1 MKRVVLRIGCGAV
14 CAALALTLG
23 CGCALLPPATGVP
36 GAASSAVSVP
46 TDDSGKPLYDP
57 AVLNDSRLRVLY
69 CDSRSG
75 SSTTILCGSTP
86 LHQSTRSEN
95 VSLVEDSVTGTADY
109 WLRSWSDPTGRGGRR
124 TALYDKTGTEV
135 MSFEGEQSATLQN
148 GLLVLQESRLI
159 DGGYVPESG
168 YGTCQVIDLAT
179 GAALPV
185 PEGAYSCTLCGDK
198 LVFSCYARP
207 EGLDD
212 YDWDTDYQQ
221 NRWVVVQEK
230 DGTPVYRAEAASAY
244 RLFYDSDTLSDWV
257 KLDVATGEET
267 TDQILYNTQ
276 TGEQYTGFLQVYP
289 GGLASFSTSDGRY
302 ELRDMTTEDRGLIST
317 FDEQPSQYFPGYVV
331 TWHSGEGHGYE
342 LYDLETGAKTPLYD
356 VDATDNTVAVYAL
369 DGSTACIP
377 LMAQMLADTTGM
389 DLEEARSS
397 ITVSTTAYA
406 LENFGLYDTTTR
418 MLVVYEA
425 PDYVKEELQK
435 ANVELE
441 QKPIGVDALV
451 FIVNED
457 NPVQALSQQQL
468 RDIYAGKITNWK
480 DVGGKDQ
487 EIVAFQRGEDS
498 GSQTL
503 FKKLLIQGGELMTP
517 PSELAPAAMGELVDS
532 IADYNNSANAIGFS
546 VYYYIDQMYSKPGLR
561 LLAVDGVTP
570 SNDTLADGSY
580 PLCNDFYA
588 VIHPD
593 AAADSPERRLYDW
606 LDTDAGQDCIKKS
619 GYVAV
624 GPQTTVTIVD

>member
-57 AVLNDSRLRVLY
+57 AVLNDGRLRALY

-86 LHQSTRSEN
+86 LHQSARSEN
-95 VSLVEDSVTGTADY
+95 VSLVEDSTTGTADY

-135 MSFEGEQSATLQN
+135 LSFEGEQSATLQN
-148 GLLVLQESRLI
+148 GLLVLQESRLV

-179 GAALPV
+179 RAALPV

-230 DGTPVYRAEAASAY
+230 DGTPVYRADAASAY

-257 KLDVATGEET
+257 ELDVAAGEET
-267 TDQILYNTQ
+267 TDQILYNTL
-276 TGEQYTGFLQVYP
+276 TGEQCTGFLQVYP
-289 GGLASFSTSDGRY
+289 GGLASFSTGDGRY
-302 ELRDMTTEDRGLIST
+302 ELRDMTTEDRGLIAT

-331 TWHSGEGHGYE
+331 TWHSGEDHGYE

-356 VDATDNTVAVYAL
+356 VDATDSTVAVYAL
-369 DGSTACIP
+369 DSSLRVYSKDNGKLLT
-377 LMAQMLADTTGM
+377 DTTV
-389 DLEEARSS
+389 EPVEHQQR
-397 ITVSTTAYA
+397 V
-406 LENFGLYDTTTR
+406 R
-418 MLVVYEA
+418 M
-425 PDYVKEELQK
+425 
-435 ANVELE
+435 
-441 QKPIGVDALV
+441 
-451 FIVNED
+451 
-457 NPVQALSQQQL
+457 
-468 RDIYAGKITNWK
+468 
-480 DVGGKDQ
+480 
-487 EIVAFQRGEDS
+487 
-498 GSQTL
+498 
-503 FKKLLIQGGELMTP
+503 
-517 PSELAPAAMGELVDS
+517 
-532 IADYNNSANAIGFS
+532 
-546 VYYYIDQMYSKPGLR
+546 
-561 LLAVDGVTP
+561 
-570 SNDTLADGSY
+570 SNCG
-580 PLCNDFYA
+580 
-588 VIHPD
+588 
-593 AAADSPERRLYDW
+593 
-606 LDTDAGQDCIKKS
+606 S
-619 GYVAV
+619 GYVWLELQDNDRYETTATRLY
-624 GPQTTVTIVD
+624 GPQGLVSDLTALQGKYSYVNYLTTDPDGRPMFCGSRAAAGSTYGNVYDVLDADGKVVLQGLASCTGYYSNSLNALPDHVFAAQRGFYVGWMDTSGNWLYCQSIFSSATADDEPSYGY

>member
-57 AVLNDSRLRVLY
+57 AVLNDDRLRVLY
-69 CDSRSG
+69 CYDRAG

-86 LHQSTRSEN
+86 LHQSARSEN
-95 VSLVEDSVTGTADY
+95 VSLVEDSATGTADY

-185 PEGAYSCTLCGDK
+185 PEGAYSCTVCGDK

-221 NRWVVVQEK
+221 NSWVVVQEK
-230 DGTPVYRAEAASAY
+230 DGTTVYCADAASAH

-257 KLDVATGEET
+257 ELDVTTGEET
-267 TDQILYNTQ
+267 TDRILYNVL
-276 TGEQYTGFLQVYP
+276 TGEQCTGFLQVYP

-302 ELRDMTTEDRGLIST
+302 ELRDMTTEDRGLIAA
-317 FDEQPSQYFPGYVV
+317 FDEQPSQYFPGYVI
-331 TWHSGEGHGYE
+331 TWHSGEDHGYE
-342 LYDLETGAKTPLYD
+342 LYDLETGTKTPLYD
-356 VDATDNTVAVYAL
+356 VNTTDNTIAVYAL
-369 DGSTACIP
+369 DGSLRVYSTDNGK
-377 LMAQMLADTTGM
+377 LLTDTTV
-389 DLEEARSS
+389 EPVEHQQR
-397 ITVSTTAYA
+397 V
-406 LENFGLYDTTTR
+406 R
-418 MLVVYEA
+418 M
-425 PDYVKEELQK
+425 
-435 ANVELE
+435 
-441 QKPIGVDALV
+441 
-451 FIVNED
+451 
-457 NPVQALSQQQL
+457 
-468 RDIYAGKITNWK
+468 
-480 DVGGKDQ
+480 
-487 EIVAFQRGEDS
+487 
-498 GSQTL
+498 
-503 FKKLLIQGGELMTP
+503 
-517 PSELAPAAMGELVDS
+517 
-532 IADYNNSANAIGFS
+532 
-546 VYYYIDQMYSKPGLR
+546 
-561 LLAVDGVTP
+561 
-570 SNDTLADGSY
+570 SNYG
-580 PLCNDFYA
+580 
-588 VIHPD
+588 
-593 AAADSPERRLYDW
+593 
-606 LDTDAGQDCIKKS
+606 S
-619 GYVAV
+619 GYVWLKLQDNDRYETTATRLYGPQGLVSDLTALQGKYSYVNYLTTDPDGRPMFYGSRSAV
-624 GPQTTVTIVD
+624 GSAYGNVCDVLDADGKVVLQGLASCAGYYSNSLNALPDHVFAAQRGFYVGWMDTSGNWLYCQSIFSSATADDEPSYGY

>member
-57 AVLNDSRLRVLY
+57 AVLNDGRLRVLY
-69 CDSRSG
+69 CYGRAG
-75 SSTTILCGSTP
+75 SSTTILCGSAP
-86 LHQSTRSEN
+86 LHQTARSEN
-95 VSLVEDSVTGTADY
+95 VSLVEDSATGIADY

-148 GLLVLQESRLI
+148 GLLVLQESRLV

-212 YDWDTDYQQ
+212 YDWDTDYRQ
-221 NRWVVVQEK
+221 NSWVVVQEK
-230 DGTPVYRAEAASAY
+230 DGTPVYRADAASAY

-257 KLDVATGEET
+257 ELDVAAGAET

-289 GGLASFSTSDGRY
+289 GGLASFSTGDGRY
-302 ELRDMTTEDRGLIST
+302 ELRDMTTEDRGLIAA

-331 TWHSGEGHGYE
+331 TWHSGEDHGYE
-342 LYDLETGAKTPLYD
+342 LYDLETGTKTPLYD
-356 VDATDNTVAVYAL
+356 VDATDSTIAVYAL
-369 DGSTACIP
+369 DGSLRVYSKDNGKLLT
-377 LMAQMLADTTGM
+377 DTTV
-389 DLEEARSS
+389 EPVEHQQR
-397 ITVSTTAYA
+397 V
-406 LENFGLYDTTTR
+406 R
-418 MLVVYEA
+418 M
-425 PDYVKEELQK
+425 
-435 ANVELE
+435 
-441 QKPIGVDALV
+441 
-451 FIVNED
+451 
-457 NPVQALSQQQL
+457 
-468 RDIYAGKITNWK
+468 
-480 DVGGKDQ
+480 
-487 EIVAFQRGEDS
+487 
-498 GSQTL
+498 
-503 FKKLLIQGGELMTP
+503 
-517 PSELAPAAMGELVDS
+517 
-532 IADYNNSANAIGFS
+532 
-546 VYYYIDQMYSKPGLR
+546 
-561 LLAVDGVTP
+561 
-570 SNDTLADGSY
+570 SNCG
-580 PLCNDFYA
+580 
-588 VIHPD
+588 
-593 AAADSPERRLYDW
+593 
-606 LDTDAGQDCIKKS
+606 S
-619 GYVAV
+619 GYVWLELQDNDRYETTATRLYGPQGLVSDLTALQGKYSYVNYLTTDPDGRPMFYGNRSAV
-624 GPQTTVTIVD
+624 GSAYGNVCDVLDADGKVVLQGLASCTGYYSNSLNALPDHVFAAQRGFYVGWMDTSGNWLYCQSIFSSATADDEPSYGY

>member
-14 CAALALTLG
+14 CTALVLALG

-57 AVLNDSRLRVLY
+57 AVLNDGRLRVLY
-69 CDSRSG
+69 CYGRSG

-86 LHQSTRSEN
+86 LHQSARSEN
-95 VSLVEDSVTGTADY
+95 VSLVEDSATGTADY

-135 MSFEGEQSATLQN
+135 LSFEGEQSATLQN
-148 GLLVLQESRLI
+148 GLLVLQESRLV

-168 YGTCQVIDLAT
+168 YGTCQAIDLST

-185 PEGAYSCTLCGDK
+185 PEGAYSCTVCGDK

-230 DGTPVYRAEAASAY
+230 DGTPVYRADAASAY

-257 KLDVATGEET
+257 ELDVATGEET

-289 GGLASFSTSDGRY
+289 GGLASFSTSDSRY
-302 ELRDMTTEDRGLIST
+302 ELWDMTTEDRGLIAT

-331 TWHSGEGHGYE
+331 TWHSGEDHGYD

-356 VDATDNTVAVYAL
+356 VDATDSTIAVYAL
-369 DGSTACIP
+369 DGSLRVYSKDNGKLLT
-377 LMAQMLADTTGM
+377 DTTV
-389 DLEEARSS
+389 EPVEHQQR
-397 ITVSTTAYA
+397 V
-406 LENFGLYDTTTR
+406 R
-418 MLVVYEA
+418 M
-425 PDYVKEELQK
+425 
-435 ANVELE
+435 
-441 QKPIGVDALV
+441 
-451 FIVNED
+451 
-457 NPVQALSQQQL
+457 
-468 RDIYAGKITNWK
+468 
-480 DVGGKDQ
+480 
-487 EIVAFQRGEDS
+487 
-498 GSQTL
+498 
-503 FKKLLIQGGELMTP
+503 
-517 PSELAPAAMGELVDS
+517 
-532 IADYNNSANAIGFS
+532 
-546 VYYYIDQMYSKPGLR
+546 
-561 LLAVDGVTP
+561 
-570 SNDTLADGSY
+570 SNCG
-580 PLCNDFYA
+580 
-588 VIHPD
+588 
-593 AAADSPERRLYDW
+593 
-606 LDTDAGQDCIKKS
+606 S
-619 GYVAV
+619 GYVWLELQDNDRYETTATRLY
-624 GPQTTVTIVD
+624 GPQGLVSDLTALQGKYSYVNYLPPTPAADPCSTAAAPLRAAPTATYTMCWMQTAR

>member
-14 CAALALTLG
+14 CTALALTLG

-69 CDSRSG
+69 CDGRSG

-95 VSLVEDSVTGTADY
+95 VSLVQDSTTGTADY

-135 MSFEGEQSATLQN
+135 MAFEGEQSATLQN

-185 PEGAYSCTLCGDK
+185 PEGAYGCTLCGDK

-221 NRWVVVQEK
+221 NSWVVVQEK
-230 DGTPVYRAEAASAY
+230 DGTPVYRADAASAY

-257 KLDVATGEET
+257 ELDVATGEET
-267 TDQILYNTQ
+267 TDRILYNVL
-276 TGEQYTGFLQVYP
+276 TGEQCTGFLQVYP
-289 GGLASFSTSDGRY
+289 GGLVSFSTGDGRY
-302 ELRDMTTEDRGLIST
+302 ELRDMTTEDRGLIAT

-331 TWHSGEGHGYE
+331 TWHSGEDHGYE
-342 LYDLETGAKTPLYD
+342 LYDLETGTKTPLYD
-356 VDATDNTVAVYAL
+356 VNTTDNTIAVYAL
-369 DGSTACIP
+369 DGSLRVYSKDNGKLLTE
-377 LMAQMLADTTGM
+377 TTVEPVEHQQRVRMSNCGSGYVWLKLQ
-389 DLEEARSS
+389 DNDRYE
-397 ITVSTTAYA
+397 TTATRLYGPQGLVSDLTA
-406 LENFGLYDTTTR
+406 LQGKYSYVNYLTTDPDGRPMFYGSRAAAGSAYGNVCDVLDADGKVVLQGLASCAGYYSNS
-418 MLVVYEA
+418 LNA
-425 PDYVKEELQK
+425 LPDH
-435 ANVELE
+435 
-441 QKPIGVDALV
+441 V
-451 FIVNED
+451 F
-457 NPVQALSQQQL
+457 A
-468 RDIYAGKITNWK
+468 A
-480 DVGGKDQ
+480 
-487 EIVAFQRGEDS
+487 QRGFYVGWMDTS
-498 GSQTL
+498 GNWLYCQ
-503 FKKLLIQGGELMTP
+503 
-517 PSELAPAAMGELVDS
+517 S
-532 IADYNNSANAIGFS
+532 IFS
-546 VYYYIDQMYSKPGLR
+546 S
-561 LLAVDGVTP
+561 
-570 SNDTLADGSY
+570 
-580 PLCNDFYA
+580 
-588 VIHPD
+588 
-593 AAADSPERRLYDW
+593 AAADDEPSY
-606 LDTDAGQDCIKKS
+606 
-619 GYVAV
+619 GY
-624 GPQTTVTIVD
+624 

>member
-14 CAALALTLG
+14 CTALALTLG

-46 TDDSGKPLYDP
+46 TDDNGKPLYDP
-57 AVLNDSRLRVLY
+57 AVLNDGRLRVLY
-69 CDSRSG
+69 YYGRSG

-86 LHQSTRSEN
+86 LHQSARSEN
-95 VSLVEDSVTGTADY
+95 VSLVEDSATGTADY

-230 DGTPVYRAEAASAY
+230 DGTTVYRADAASAY

-257 KLDVATGEET
+257 VLDVTTGEET
-267 TDQILYNTQ
+267 TDRILYNVL
-276 TGEQYTGFLQVYP
+276 TGEQCTGFLQVYP

-331 TWHSGEGHGYE
+331 TWHSGEDHGYE

-369 DGSTACIP
+369 DGSLRVYSKDNGKLLT
-377 LMAQMLADTTGM
+377 DTTVEPVEHQQRVRMSNCGNGYVWLKLQ
-389 DLEEARSS
+389 DNDRYE
-397 ITVSTTAYA
+397 TTATRLYGPQGLVSDLTA
-406 LENFGLYDTTTR
+406 LQGKYSYVNYLTTDPDGRPMFYGSRAAAGSAYGNVCDVLDADGKVVLHGLSSCTGYYSNS
-418 MLVVYEA
+418 LNA
-425 PDYVKEELQK
+425 LPDH
-435 ANVELE
+435 
-441 QKPIGVDALV
+441 V
-451 FIVNED
+451 F
-457 NPVQALSQQQL
+457 A
-468 RDIYAGKITNWK
+468 A
-480 DVGGKDQ
+480 
-487 EIVAFQRGEDS
+487 QRGFYVGWMDTS
-498 GSQTL
+498 GNWLYCQSIFSSATADDV
-503 FKKLLIQGGELMTP
+503 
-517 PSELAPAAMGELVDS
+517 PS
-532 IADYNNSANAIGFS
+532 Y
-546 VYYYIDQMYSKPGLR
+546 
-561 LLAVDGVTP
+561 
-570 SNDTLADGSY
+570 
-580 PLCNDFYA
+580 
-588 VIHPD
+588 
-593 AAADSPERRLYDW
+593 
-606 LDTDAGQDCIKKS
+606 
-619 GYVAV
+619 GY
-624 GPQTTVTIVD
+624 

>member
-57 AVLNDSRLRVLY
+57 AVLNDDRLRVLY

-86 LHQSTRSEN
+86 LHQSARSEN
-95 VSLVEDSVTGTADY
+95 VSLVEDSATGTADY

-135 MSFEGEQSATLQN
+135 MSFEGEQNATLQN

-179 GAALPV
+179 SAALPV
-185 PEGAYSCTLCGDK
+185 PEGAYSCTVCGDK

-212 YDWDTDYQQ
+212 YDWDTDYRQ
-221 NRWVVVQEK
+221 NSWVVVQEK
-230 DGTPVYRAEAASAY
+230 DGTPVYRADAASAY

-257 KLDVATGEET
+257 VLDVTTGEET
-267 TDQILYNTQ
+267 TDRILYNVL
-276 TGEQYTGFLQVYP
+276 TGEQCTGFLQVYP

-302 ELRDMTTEDRGLIST
+302 ELRDMTTEDRGLIAT
-317 FDEQPSQYFPGYVV
+317 FNEQPSQYFPGYVV
-331 TWHSGEGHGYE
+331 TWHSGEDHGYE

-369 DGSTACIP
+369 DGSLRVYSKDNGKLLT
-377 LMAQMLADTTGM
+377 DTTVEPVEHQQRVRMSNCGTGYVW
-389 DLEEARSS
+389 LELQDNDRYE
-397 ITVSTTAYA
+397 TTATRLYGPQGLVSDLTA
-406 LENFGLYDTTTR
+406 LQGKYSYVNYLTTDPDGRPMFYGSRDAAGSAYGNVCDVLDAGGNVVLQGLSSCTGYYSNS
-418 MLVVYEA
+418 LNA
-425 PDYVKEELQK
+425 LPDH
-435 ANVELE
+435 
-441 QKPIGVDALV
+441 V
-451 FIVNED
+451 F
-457 NPVQALSQQQL
+457 A
-468 RDIYAGKITNWK
+468 A
-480 DVGGKDQ
+480 
-487 EIVAFQRGEDS
+487 QRGFYVGWMDTS
-498 GSQTL
+498 GNWLYCQSIFSSATADDV
-503 FKKLLIQGGELMTP
+503 
-517 PSELAPAAMGELVDS
+517 PS
-532 IADYNNSANAIGFS
+532 Y
-546 VYYYIDQMYSKPGLR
+546 
-561 LLAVDGVTP
+561 
-570 SNDTLADGSY
+570 
-580 PLCNDFYA
+580 
-588 VIHPD
+588 
-593 AAADSPERRLYDW
+593 
-606 LDTDAGQDCIKKS
+606 
-619 GYVAV
+619 GY
-624 GPQTTVTIVD
+624 

>member
-57 AVLNDSRLRVLY
+57 AVLNDGRLRVLY

-86 LHQSTRSEN
+86 LHQSARSEN
-95 VSLVEDSVTGTADY
+95 VSLVEDSATGTADY

-185 PEGAYSCTLCGDK
+185 PEGAYSCTVCGDK

-212 YDWDTDYQQ
+212 YDWDMDYQQ
-221 NRWVVVQEK
+221 NSWVVVQEK
-230 DGTPVYRAEAASAY
+230 DGTTVYCADAASAY

-257 KLDVATGEET
+257 VLDVTTGEET
-267 TDQILYNTQ
+267 TDRILYNVL
-276 TGEQYTGFLQVYP
+276 TGEQCTGFLQVYP
-289 GGLASFSTSDGRY
+289 GGLASFSTGDGRY
-302 ELRDMTTEDRGLIST
+302 ELRDMTTEDRGLIAA

-331 TWHSGEGHGYE
+331 TWHSGEDHGYE

-356 VDATDNTVAVYAL
+356 VDTTDNTIAVYAL
-369 DGSTACIP
+369 DGSLRVYSKDNGKLLT
-377 LMAQMLADTTGM
+377 DTTV
-389 DLEEARSS
+389 EPVEHQQR
-397 ITVSTTAYA
+397 V
-406 LENFGLYDTTTR
+406 R
-418 MLVVYEA
+418 M
-425 PDYVKEELQK
+425 
-435 ANVELE
+435 
-441 QKPIGVDALV
+441 
-451 FIVNED
+451 
-457 NPVQALSQQQL
+457 
-468 RDIYAGKITNWK
+468 
-480 DVGGKDQ
+480 
-487 EIVAFQRGEDS
+487 
-498 GSQTL
+498 
-503 FKKLLIQGGELMTP
+503 
-517 PSELAPAAMGELVDS
+517 
-532 IADYNNSANAIGFS
+532 
-546 VYYYIDQMYSKPGLR
+546 
-561 LLAVDGVTP
+561 
-570 SNDTLADGSY
+570 SNYG
-580 PLCNDFYA
+580 
-588 VIHPD
+588 
-593 AAADSPERRLYDW
+593 
-606 LDTDAGQDCIKKS
+606 S
-619 GYVAV
+619 GYVWLKLQDNDRYETTATRLYGPQGLVSDLTALQGKYSYVNYLTTDPDGRPMFYGSRSAV
-624 GPQTTVTIVD
+624 GSAYGNVCDVLDADGKVVLQGLASCAGYYSNSLNALPDHVFAAQRGFYVGWMDTSGNWLYCQSIFSSATADDEPSYGY

>member
-57 AVLNDSRLRVLY
+57 AVLNDGRLRVLY
-69 CDSRSG
+69 CDGRSG

-95 VSLVEDSVTGTADY
+95 VSLVQDSTTGTADY

-135 MSFEGEQSATLQN
+135 MAFEGEQSATLQN

-185 PEGAYSCTLCGDK
+185 PEGAYGCTLCGDK

-221 NRWVVVQEK
+221 NSWVVVQEK
-230 DGTPVYRAEAASAY
+230 DGTPVYRADAASAY

-257 KLDVATGEET
+257 ELDVATGEET
-267 TDQILYNTQ
+267 TDRILYNVL
-276 TGEQYTGFLQVYP
+276 TGEQCTGFLQVYP
-289 GGLASFSTSDGRY
+289 GGLVSFSTGDGRY
-302 ELRDMTTEDRGLIST
+302 ELRDMTTEDRGLIAA

-331 TWHSGEGHGYE
+331 TWHSGEDHGYE
-342 LYDLETGAKTPLYD
+342 LYDLETGTKTPLYD
-356 VDATDNTVAVYAL
+356 VNTTDNTIAVYAL
-369 DGSTACIP
+369 DGSLRVYSKDNGKLLT
-377 LMAQMLADTTGM
+377 DTTVEPVEHQQRVRMSNYGSGYVWLKLQ
-389 DLEEARSS
+389 DNDRYE
-397 ITVSTTAYA
+397 TTATRLYGPQGLVSDLTA
-406 LENFGLYDTTTR
+406 LQGKYSYVNYLTTDPDGRPMFYGSRAAAGSAYGNVCDVLDADGKVVLQGLASCAGYYSNS
-418 MLVVYEA
+418 LNA
-425 PDYVKEELQK
+425 LPDH
-435 ANVELE
+435 
-441 QKPIGVDALV
+441 V
-451 FIVNED
+451 F
-457 NPVQALSQQQL
+457 A
-468 RDIYAGKITNWK
+468 A
-480 DVGGKDQ
+480 
-487 EIVAFQRGEDS
+487 QRGFYVGWMDTS
-498 GSQTL
+498 GNWLYCQ
-503 FKKLLIQGGELMTP
+503 
-517 PSELAPAAMGELVDS
+517 S
-532 IADYNNSANAIGFS
+532 IFS
-546 VYYYIDQMYSKPGLR
+546 S
-561 LLAVDGVTP
+561 
-570 SNDTLADGSY
+570 
-580 PLCNDFYA
+580 
-588 VIHPD
+588 
-593 AAADSPERRLYDW
+593 AAADDEPSY
-606 LDTDAGQDCIKKS
+606 
-619 GYVAV
+619 GY
-624 GPQTTVTIVD
+624 

>member
-14 CAALALTLG
+14 CTALALTLG

-46 TDDSGKPLYDP
+46 TDDNGKPLYDP

-86 LHQSTRSEN
+86 LHQSARSEN
-95 VSLVEDSVTGTADY
+95 VSLVEDSATGTADY

-185 PEGAYSCTLCGDK
+185 PEGAYSCTVCGDK

-212 YDWDTDYQQ
+212 YDWDTDYRQ
-221 NRWVVVQEK
+221 NSWVVVQEK
-230 DGTPVYRAEAASAY
+230 DGTPVYRADAASAY

-257 KLDVATGEET
+257 VLDVTTGEET
-267 TDQILYNTQ
+267 TDRILYNVL
-276 TGEQYTGFLQVYP
+276 TGEQCTGFLQVYP

-302 ELRDMTTEDRGLIST
+302 ELRDMTTEDRGLIAA

-331 TWHSGEGHGYE
+331 TWHSGEDHGYE
-342 LYDLETGAKTPLYD
+342 LYDLETGTKTPLYD
-356 VDATDNTVAVYAL
+356 VNATDNTVAVYAL
-369 DGSTACIP
+369 DGSLRVYSTDNGK
-377 LMAQMLADTTGM
+377 LLTDTTV
-389 DLEEARSS
+389 EPVEHQQR
-397 ITVSTTAYA
+397 V
-406 LENFGLYDTTTR
+406 R
-418 MLVVYEA
+418 M
-425 PDYVKEELQK
+425 
-435 ANVELE
+435 
-441 QKPIGVDALV
+441 
-451 FIVNED
+451 
-457 NPVQALSQQQL
+457 
-468 RDIYAGKITNWK
+468 
-480 DVGGKDQ
+480 
-487 EIVAFQRGEDS
+487 
-498 GSQTL
+498 
-503 FKKLLIQGGELMTP
+503 
-517 PSELAPAAMGELVDS
+517 
-532 IADYNNSANAIGFS
+532 
-546 VYYYIDQMYSKPGLR
+546 
-561 LLAVDGVTP
+561 
-570 SNDTLADGSY
+570 SNYG
-580 PLCNDFYA
+580 
-588 VIHPD
+588 
-593 AAADSPERRLYDW
+593 
-606 LDTDAGQDCIKKS
+606 S
-619 GYVAV
+619 GYVWLKLQDNDRYETTATRLYGPQGFVSDLTALQGKYSYVNYLTTDPDGRPMFYGSRSAV
-624 GPQTTVTIVD
+624 GSAYGNVCDVLDADGKVVLQGLASCAGYYSNSLNALPDHVFAAQRGFYVGWMDTSGNWLYCQSIFSSATADDEPSYGY

>member
-14 CAALALTLG
+14 CTALALTLG

-69 CDSRSG
+69 CDGRSG

-95 VSLVEDSVTGTADY
+95 VSLVEDSATGTADY

-148 GLLVLQESRLI
+148 DLLVLQESRLI

-185 PEGAYSCTLCGDK
+185 PEGAYSCTVCGDK

-221 NRWVVVQEK
+221 NSWVVVQEK
-230 DGTPVYRAEAASAY
+230 DGTPVYRADAASAH

-257 KLDVATGEET
+257 ELDVTTGEET
-267 TDQILYNTQ
+267 TDRILYNVL
-276 TGEQYTGFLQVYP
+276 TGEQCTGFLQVYP
-289 GGLASFSTSDGRY
+289 GGLASFSTGDGRY
-302 ELRDMTTEDRGLIST
+302 ELRDMTTEDRGLIAA

-331 TWHSGEGHGYE
+331 TWHSGEDHDYE
-342 LYDLETGAKTPLYD
+342 LYNLETGAKTPLYD
-356 VDATDNTVAVYAL
+356 VDATDSTVAVYAL
-369 DGSTACIP
+369 DGSLRVYSKDNGKLLT
-377 LMAQMLADTTGM
+377 DTTVEPVEHQQRVRMSNCGSGYVW
-389 DLEEARSS
+389 LELQDNDRYK
-397 ITVSTTAYA
+397 TTATRLYGPQGLVSDLTA
-406 LENFGLYDTTTR
+406 LQGKYSYVNYLTTDPDGRPMFYGSRDAAGSAYGNVCDVLDTDGKVVLQGLSSCTGYYSNS
-418 MLVVYEA
+418 LNA
-425 PDYVKEELQK
+425 LPDH
-435 ANVELE
+435 
-441 QKPIGVDALV
+441 V
-451 FIVNED
+451 F
-457 NPVQALSQQQL
+457 A
-468 RDIYAGKITNWK
+468 A
-480 DVGGKDQ
+480 
-487 EIVAFQRGEDS
+487 QRGFYVGWMDTS
-498 GSQTL
+498 GNWLYCQ
-503 FKKLLIQGGELMTP
+503 
-517 PSELAPAAMGELVDS
+517 S
-532 IADYNNSANAIGFS
+532 IFS
-546 VYYYIDQMYSKPGLR
+546 S
-561 LLAVDGVTP
+561 
-570 SNDTLADGSY
+570 
-580 PLCNDFYA
+580 
-588 VIHPD
+588 
-593 AAADSPERRLYDW
+593 AAADDVPSY
-606 LDTDAGQDCIKKS
+606 
-619 GYVAV
+619 GY
-624 GPQTTVTIVD
+624 

>member
-14 CAALALTLG
+14 CTALALTLG

-69 CDSRSG
+69 CDGRSG

-86 LHQSTRSEN
+86 LHQSARSEN
-95 VSLVEDSVTGTADY
+95 VSLVEDSATGTADY

-185 PEGAYSCTLCGDK
+185 PKGAYSCTVCGDK

-221 NRWVVVQEK
+221 NSWVVVQEK
-230 DGTPVYRAEAASAY
+230 DGTPVYRADAASAH

-257 KLDVATGEET
+257 ELDVTTGEET
-267 TDQILYNTQ
+267 TDRILYNVL
-276 TGEQYTGFLQVYP
+276 TGEQCTGFLQVYP
-289 GGLASFSTSDGRY
+289 GGLASFSTGDGRY
-302 ELRDMTTEDRGLIST
+302 ELRDMTTEDRGLIAA

-331 TWHSGEGHGYE
+331 TWHSGEDHGYE

-356 VDATDNTVAVYAL
+356 VDATDSTIAVYAL
-369 DGSTACIP
+369 DGSLRVYSKDNGKLLT
-377 LMAQMLADTTGM
+377 DTTVKPVEHQQRVRMSNCGTGYVW
-389 DLEEARSS
+389 LELQDNDRYE
-397 ITVSTTAYA
+397 TTATRLYGPQGLVSDLTA
-406 LENFGLYDTTTR
+406 LQGKYSYVDYLTTDPDGSPMFCGSRAAAGSAYGNVYDVLDADGKVVLQGLSSCTGYYSNS
-418 MLVVYEA
+418 LNA
-425 PDYVKEELQK
+425 LPDH
-435 ANVELE
+435 
-441 QKPIGVDALV
+441 V
-451 FIVNED
+451 F
-457 NPVQALSQQQL
+457 A
-468 RDIYAGKITNWK
+468 A
-480 DVGGKDQ
+480 
-487 EIVAFQRGEDS
+487 QRGFYVGWMDTS
-498 GSQTL
+498 GNWLYCQSIFSSATADDV
-503 FKKLLIQGGELMTP
+503 
-517 PSELAPAAMGELVDS
+517 PS
-532 IADYNNSANAIGFS
+532 Y
-546 VYYYIDQMYSKPGLR
+546 
-561 LLAVDGVTP
+561 
-570 SNDTLADGSY
+570 
-580 PLCNDFYA
+580 
-588 VIHPD
+588 
-593 AAADSPERRLYDW
+593 
-606 LDTDAGQDCIKKS
+606 
-619 GYVAV
+619 GY
-624 GPQTTVTIVD
+624 

>member
-14 CAALALTLG
+14 CTALALTLG
-23 CGCALLPPATGVP
+23 CGCTLLPPATGVP

-46 TDDSGKPLYDP
+46 TDDNGKPLYDP

-95 VSLVEDSVTGTADY
+95 VSLVQDSATGTADY

-230 DGTPVYRAEAASAY
+230 DGTTVYRADAASAY

-257 KLDVATGEET
+257 ELDVATGEET

-302 ELRDMTTEDRGLIST
+302 ELRDMTTEDRGLIAT

-331 TWHSGEGHGYE
+331 TWHSGEDHGYDF
-342 LYDLETGAKTPLYD
+342 YDLETGTKTPLYD

-369 DGSTACIP
+369 DGSLRVYSKDNGKLLT
-377 LMAQMLADTTGM
+377 DTTV
-389 DLEEARSS
+389 EPVEHQQR
-397 ITVSTTAYA
+397 V
-406 LENFGLYDTTTR
+406 R
-418 MLVVYEA
+418 M
-425 PDYVKEELQK
+425 
-435 ANVELE
+435 
-441 QKPIGVDALV
+441 
-451 FIVNED
+451 
-457 NPVQALSQQQL
+457 
-468 RDIYAGKITNWK
+468 
-480 DVGGKDQ
+480 
-487 EIVAFQRGEDS
+487 
-498 GSQTL
+498 
-503 FKKLLIQGGELMTP
+503 
-517 PSELAPAAMGELVDS
+517 
-532 IADYNNSANAIGFS
+532 
-546 VYYYIDQMYSKPGLR
+546 
-561 LLAVDGVTP
+561 
-570 SNDTLADGSY
+570 SNCG
-580 PLCNDFYA
+580 
-588 VIHPD
+588 
-593 AAADSPERRLYDW
+593 
-606 LDTDAGQDCIKKS
+606 S
-619 GYVAV
+619 GYVWLELQDNDRYETTATRLYGSQGLVSDLTALQGKYSYINYLTTAPDGRPMFYGNRSAAGSAYGSVCDVLNADGKVVLQGLSSCTGYYSNSLNALPDHVFAAQRGFYV
-624 GPQTTVTIVD
+624 GWMDTSGNWLYCQSIFSSATADDVPSYGY

>member
-14 CAALALTLG
+14 CTALALTLG
-23 CGCALLPPATGVP
+23 CGCTLLPPATGVP

-57 AVLNDSRLRVLY
+57 AVLNDGRLRVLY

-86 LHQSTRSEN
+86 LHQSARSEN
-95 VSLVEDSVTGTADY
+95 VSLVEDSATGTADY

-212 YDWDTDYQQ
+212 YDWDMDYQQ
-221 NRWVVVQEK
+221 NSWVVVQEK
-230 DGTPVYRAEAASAY
+230 DGTPVYRADAASAY

-257 KLDVATGEET
+257 VLDVTTGEET
-267 TDQILYNTQ
+267 TDRILYNVL
-276 TGEQYTGFLQVYP
+276 TGEQCTGFLQVYP
-289 GGLASFSTSDGRY
+289 GGLASFSTGDGRY
-302 ELRDMTTEDRGLIST
+302 ELRDMTTEDRGLIAA

-331 TWHSGEGHGYE
+331 TWHSGEDHGYE

-356 VDATDNTVAVYAL
+356 VDTTDNTIAVYAL
-369 DGSTACIP
+369 DGSLRVYSKDNGKLLT
-377 LMAQMLADTTGM
+377 DTTV
-389 DLEEARSS
+389 EPVEHQQR
-397 ITVSTTAYA
+397 V
-406 LENFGLYDTTTR
+406 R
-418 MLVVYEA
+418 M
-425 PDYVKEELQK
+425 
-435 ANVELE
+435 
-441 QKPIGVDALV
+441 
-451 FIVNED
+451 
-457 NPVQALSQQQL
+457 
-468 RDIYAGKITNWK
+468 
-480 DVGGKDQ
+480 
-487 EIVAFQRGEDS
+487 
-498 GSQTL
+498 
-503 FKKLLIQGGELMTP
+503 
-517 PSELAPAAMGELVDS
+517 
-532 IADYNNSANAIGFS
+532 
-546 VYYYIDQMYSKPGLR
+546 
-561 LLAVDGVTP
+561 
-570 SNDTLADGSY
+570 SNYG
-580 PLCNDFYA
+580 
-588 VIHPD
+588 
-593 AAADSPERRLYDW
+593 
-606 LDTDAGQDCIKKS
+606 S
-619 GYVAV
+619 GYVWLKLQDNDRYETTATRLYGPQGLVSDLTALQGKYSYVNYLTTDPDGRPMFYGSRSAV
-624 GPQTTVTIVD
+624 GSAYGNVCDVLDADGKVVLQGLASCAGYYSNSLNALPDHVFAAQRGFYVGWMDTSGNWLYCQSIFSSATADDEPSYGY

>member
-14 CAALALTLG
+14 CTALALTLG

-69 CDSRSG
+69 CDGRSG

-95 VSLVEDSVTGTADY
+95 VSLVEDSATGTADY

-148 GLLVLQESRLI
+148 DLLVLQESRLI

-221 NRWVVVQEK
+221 NSWVVVQEK

-257 KLDVATGEET
+257 ELDVATGEET

-276 TGEQYTGFLQVYP
+276 TGEQYTSFLQVYP

-302 ELRDMTTEDRGLIST
+302 ELRDMTTEDRGLIAT

-331 TWHSGEGHGYE
+331 TWHSGEDHGYE

-356 VDATDNTVAVYAL
+356 VDATDSTVAVYAL
-369 DGSTACIP
+369 DGSLRVYSKDNGKLLT
-377 LMAQMLADTTGM
+377 DTTV
-389 DLEEARSS
+389 EPVEHQQR
-397 ITVSTTAYA
+397 V
-406 LENFGLYDTTTR
+406 R
-418 MLVVYEA
+418 M
-425 PDYVKEELQK
+425 
-435 ANVELE
+435 
-441 QKPIGVDALV
+441 
-451 FIVNED
+451 
-457 NPVQALSQQQL
+457 
-468 RDIYAGKITNWK
+468 
-480 DVGGKDQ
+480 
-487 EIVAFQRGEDS
+487 
-498 GSQTL
+498 
-503 FKKLLIQGGELMTP
+503 
-517 PSELAPAAMGELVDS
+517 
-532 IADYNNSANAIGFS
+532 
-546 VYYYIDQMYSKPGLR
+546 
-561 LLAVDGVTP
+561 
-570 SNDTLADGSY
+570 SNCG
-580 PLCNDFYA
+580 
-588 VIHPD
+588 
-593 AAADSPERRLYDW
+593 
-606 LDTDAGQDCIKKS
+606 S
-619 GYVAV
+619 GYVWLELQDNDRYETTATRLYGPQGLVSDLTALQGKYSYVNYLTTDPDGRPMFYGSRAAV
-624 GPQTTVTIVD
+624 GSAYGSVCDVLDADGKVVLQGLSSCTGYYSNSLNALPDHVFAAQRGFYVGWMDTSGNWLYCQSIFSSATADDVPSYGY

>member
-14 CAALALTLG
+14 CTALALTLG

-46 TDDSGKPLYDP
+46 TDDNGKPLYDP

-86 LHQSTRSEN
+86 LHQSARSEN
-95 VSLVEDSVTGTADY
+95 VSLVEDSATGTADY

-135 MSFEGEQSATLQN
+135 MSFEGEQNATLQN

-221 NRWVVVQEK
+221 NSWVVVQEK
-230 DGTPVYRAEAASAY
+230 DGTTVYRAEAASAY

-257 KLDVATGEET
+257 ELDVATGEET

-276 TGEQYTGFLQVYP
+276 TGEQYMGFLQVYP

-331 TWHSGEGHGYE
+331 TWHSGEDHGYE
-342 LYDLETGAKTPLYD
+342 LYNLETGTKTPLYD

-369 DGSTACIP
+369 DGSLRVYSKDNGKLLT
-377 LMAQMLADTTGM
+377 DTTVEPVEHQQRVRMSNCGSGYVW
-389 DLEEARSS
+389 LELQDNDRYE
-397 ITVSTTAYA
+397 TTATRLYGPQGLVSDLTA
-406 LENFGLYDTTTR
+406 LQGKYSYVNYLTTDPDGRPMFYGSRAAVGSAYGSVCDVLDTDGKVVLQGLSSCTGYYSNS
-418 MLVVYEA
+418 LNA
-425 PDYVKEELQK
+425 LPDH
-435 ANVELE
+435 
-441 QKPIGVDALV
+441 V
-451 FIVNED
+451 F
-457 NPVQALSQQQL
+457 A
-468 RDIYAGKITNWK
+468 A
-480 DVGGKDQ
+480 
-487 EIVAFQRGEDS
+487 QRGFYVGWMDTS
-498 GSQTL
+498 GNWLYCQ
-503 FKKLLIQGGELMTP
+503 
-517 PSELAPAAMGELVDS
+517 S
-532 IADYNNSANAIGFS
+532 IFS
-546 VYYYIDQMYSKPGLR
+546 S
-561 LLAVDGVTP
+561 
-570 SNDTLADGSY
+570 
-580 PLCNDFYA
+580 
-588 VIHPD
+588 
-593 AAADSPERRLYDW
+593 AAADDVPSY
-606 LDTDAGQDCIKKS
+606 
-619 GYVAV
+619 GY
-624 GPQTTVTIVD
+624 